1 MIMQIRCFA
10 GANLPCTSYNC
21 TVPRI
26 LQEYRKIEPHL
37 PHDAIVTFIAAN
49 GCTVRQDAV
58 RNWYVY
64 TDSARAPKKYSY
76 LASALKCAAVGG
88 CKL

>member
-1 MIMQIRCFA
+1 MIMQVRFA
-10 GANLPCTSYNC
+10 GIELPYTSHNN
-21 TVPRI
+21 TVPHI
-26 LQEYRKIEPHL
+26 LQEYRQIEPNL
-37 PHDAIVTFIAAN
+37 AHDAVVTFMAAN

-64 TDSARAPKKYSY
+64 TDSAHTPKKYSY

>member
-1 MIMQIRCFA
+1 MIMQVRFA
-10 GANLPCTSYNC
+10 GIDLPYTSRNN
-21 TVPRI
+21 TVPHI
-26 LQEYRKIEPHL
+26 LQEYRQIEPTL
-37 PHDAIVTFIAAN
+37 AHDAVVTFTAAN

-64 TDSARAPKKYSY
+64 TDNAHAPKRYSY

>member
-1 MIMQIRCFA
+1 MIMQVRFA
-10 GANLPCTSYNC
+10 GIDMPYTSHNN
-21 TVPRI
+21 TVPHI
-26 LQEYRKIEPHL
+26 LQEYRQIESNL
-37 PHDAIVTFIAAN
+37 AHDAVVTFTATN

-64 TDSARAPKKYSY
+64 TDSAHTPKKYSY

>member
-1 MIMQIRCFA
+1 MIMQIRFA
-10 GANLPCTSYNC
+10 GVGLPYTSRNN
-21 TVPRI
+21 TVPHI
-26 LQEYRKIEPHL
+26 LQEYRQIEPNLAHN
-37 PHDAIVTFIAAN
+37 AVVTFTAAN

-58 RNWYVY
+58 RNWYVFFA
-64 TDSARAPKKYSY
+64 DSAHATKKYSY

>member
-1 MIMQIRCFA
+1 MIMQICFA
-10 GANLPCTSYNC
+10 GIGLPYTSHNN
-21 TVPRI
+21 TVPHI
-26 LQEYRKIEPHL
+26 LQEYRKIESNL
-37 PHDAIVTFIAAN
+37 AHDAVVTFTAAN
-49 GCTVRQDAV
+49 GYTVRQDAV

-64 TDSARAPKKYSY
+64 TDSAHAPKKYNY